1 MWLYQWSE
9 KAMLELK
16 QQRFYTTEMQVKY
29 TVMEGAEGE
38 CLVVET
44 FFLHSK

>member
-29 TVMEGAEGE
+29 AVMEGE